1 MIMIL
6 NGPPH
11 CGKDTIANI
20 LQNEY
25 DVLHYSMK
33 SSLIKAAA
41 GVAGVSEGKLHML
54 LNNRDTKET
63 PLAGLAGLSP
73 RKLLIHTSEAVV
85 KPLFG
90 KGVFG
95 EREAERC
102 KQAISEGHHSI
113 VYSDGGFP
121 EELQAMADVLGE
133 DNILLV
139 RLRRDGF
146 TFDGDSRTYLD
157 PIGDMP
163 YLDIKLET
171 GRPERAVQDIM
182 SVHIQML
189 MEKCN
194 A

>member
-1 MIMIL
+1 MIVIL
-6 NGPPH
+6 NGPAG

-20 LQNEY
+20 LFSEY
-25 DVLHYSMK
+25 DFYHFSMK

-41 GVAGVSEGKLHML
+41 GVAGISEGKLQLL
-54 LNNRDTKET
+54 LNDRNTKET
-63 PLAGLAGLSP
+63 PRAELAGLSP
-73 RKLLIHTSEAVV
+73 RKLLIHTSEQVV

-90 KGVFG
+90 KQVFG
-95 EREAERC
+95 EREANKC
-102 KQAISEGHHSI
+102 KQVISEGYCSI

-121 EELQAMADVLGE
+121 EELEAMAKVLGE

-146 TFDGDSRTYLD
+146 TFEGDSRSYLE

-163 YLDIKLET
+163 FLDIKLET
-171 GRPERAVQDIM
+171 GKPGEAVQDIM

-189 MEKCN
+189 YGEM
-194 A
+194 